1 MRVQPLK
8 PIAAVVLAAGEGTR
22 MRSSM
27 PKVLHQAAGKSLLA
41 HVLDAVRGAGCG
53 LRVVVVGHGADQV
66 KAALPDG
73 CVPALQARRRGTG
86 HAVLCARP
94 ALKNFKGT
102 LLVAGGDSP
111 LLSAQLLKGL
121 ARHHAASGAA
131 ATVMSAVLPQG
142 GAYGRILRGRAGEL
156 ERIVEA
162 RDASAAELTV
172 REVNSGVYCFEAAA
186 LWKALEKV
194 RPSNAQGEYYLTDAL
209 ALLIGAGQKVA
220 VWACPDADAM
230 RGVNDR
236 AELAW
241 AAKLLRQRKALE
253 LMASGVTITDPA
265 NTHIDAQVKVGRDTI
280 ILPYCFLEG
289 STVVGQGCQV
299 GPFSRIKDSRLAAS
313 CKVEQSVLDGA
324 QVESGASVGPWTRLR
339 PGSKVGPGSHLGNF
353 VEVKNSVLASG
364 VKAGHLSYLG
374 DAQVGAGSNIGCGTI
389 TANYDGKSK
398 HKTILGA
405 GVFTGS
411 GTVLVAPARMG
422 AHSSTGAGAV
432 VLKGRTVAAGQTVV
446 GVPARPLK
454 RG

>member
-1 MRVQPLK
+1 LK

-22 MRSSM
+22 MRSSI
-27 PKVLHQAAGKSLLA
+27 PKVLHQAAGQSLLM
-41 HVLDAVRGAGCG
+41 HVLDAAAGAGCKE
-53 LRVVVVGHGADQV
+53 RVVVVGHGAEQV
-66 KAALPDG
+66 RAALPAG
-73 CVPALQARRRGTG
+73 CVAALQAKRRGTG

-94 ALKNFKGT
+94 ALKHWKGT

-111 LLSAQLLKGL
+111 LLSAQVLKGL
-121 ARHHAASGAA
+121 ARHHAASKAS

-142 GAYGRILRGRAGEL
+142 GAYGRILRGPSGEL
-156 ERIVEA
+156 ERIAEA
-162 RDASAAELTV
+162 RDASAAELAV
-172 REVNSGVYCFEAAA
+172 REVNSGVYCFEAPA

-209 ALLIGAGQKVA
+209 ALLIQAGHKVA

-241 AAKLLRQRKALE
+241 AAALLWQRKAQA
-253 LMASGVTITDPA
+253 LMASGVTIVDPA
-265 NTHIDAQVKVGRDTI
+265 STRIDAQVRVGRDSI

-289 STVVGQGCQV
+289 ATVVGQGCRV
-299 GPFSRIKDSRLAAS
+299 GPFSRIKDSRLADA
-313 CKVEQSVLDGA
+313 CQVEQSVLDQA
-324 QVESGASVGPWTRLR
+324 QVGAGAMVGPWTRLR
-339 PGSKVGPGSHLGNF
+339 PGAKVGRGCRLGNF
-353 VEVKNSVLASG
+353 VEVKNSVLAEG

-389 TANYDGKSK
+389 TANYDGRQK
-398 HKTILGA
+398 HRTILGA

-422 AHSSTGAGAV
+422 AKSSTGAGAV

-454 RG
+454 RGSHEQ

>member
-1 MRVQPLK
+1 
-8 PIAAVVLAAGEGTR
+8 
-22 MRSSM
+22 MRSSL
-27 PKVLHQAAGKSLLA
+27 PKVLHQAAGKSLLM

-53 LRVVVVGHGADQV
+53 LRVVVVGHGAEQV
-66 KAALPDG
+66 KAALPAD
-73 CVPALQARRRGTG
+73 CVPALQAQRRGTG
-86 HAVLCARP
+86 HAVLCAKK
-94 ALKNFKGT
+94 ALKDFKGT

-111 LLSAQLLKGL
+111 LLGAQVLKGL

-131 ATVMSAVLPQG
+131 ATVMSALLPQG
-142 GAYGRILRGRAGEL
+142 GAYGRILRSRTGAL

-162 RDASAAELTV
+162 RDASAAELAV
-172 REVNSGVYCFEAAA
+172 REVNSGVYCFEAPA
-186 LWKALEKV
+186 LWMALERVK
-194 RPSNAQGEYYLTDAL
+194 PSNAQGEYYLTDVL
-209 ALLIGAGQKVA
+209 SLLIKAGKKVA

-241 AAKLLRQRKALE
+241 ASSLLRQRKAHE
-253 LMASGVTITDPA
+253 LMASGVTIIDPA
-265 NTHIDAQVKVGRDTI
+265 STHIDAQVKVGRDTV

-289 STVVGQGCQV
+289 STVVGPSCHL
-299 GPFSRIKDSRLAAS
+299 GPFSRIKDSRLAAA

-324 QVESGASVGPWTRLR
+324 TVASGASVGPWTRLR
-339 PGSKVGPGSHLGNF
+339 PGSKVGRNSHLGNF
-353 VEVKNSVLASG
+353 VEVKNSVLAEG

-374 DAQVGAGSNIGCGTI
+374 DATVGAGSNIGCGTI
-389 TANYDGKSK
+389 TANYDGKRK
-398 HKTILGA
+398 HKTVLGA